1 MVLSVGVFSHVAPL
15 LPRAVGLVV
24 SSEPLDEKEIEAART
39 RLEGPVLVC
48 HGPTAGIEAA
58 DALLAMEE
66 PPPPSPA
73 AHTVAPTHRRGEYG
87 EHAAQRLD
95 PQFVPRDHRARA
107 PGVLQ
112 YTRG

>member
-39 RLEGPVLVC
+39 RLGGPVLVC

-58 DALLAMEE
+58 DALLAMDERKR
-66 PPPPSPA
+66 PW
-73 AHTVAPTHRRGEYG
+73 
-87 EHAAQRLD
+87 
-95 PQFVPRDHRARA
+95 
-107 PGVLQ
+107 
-112 YTRG
+112 

>member
-24 SSEPLDEKEIEAART
+24 SSEPLNEKEIQAART
-39 RLEGPVLVC
+39 RLGGPVLVC

-66 PPPPSPA
+66 APPPPPPPPPPPA
-73 AHTVAPTHRRGEYG
+73 LPPLPPLHTRLHPLT
-87 EHAAQRLD
+87 AAASMVST
-95 PQFVPRDHRARA
+95 PHNV
-107 PGVLQ
+107 
-112 YTRG
+112 